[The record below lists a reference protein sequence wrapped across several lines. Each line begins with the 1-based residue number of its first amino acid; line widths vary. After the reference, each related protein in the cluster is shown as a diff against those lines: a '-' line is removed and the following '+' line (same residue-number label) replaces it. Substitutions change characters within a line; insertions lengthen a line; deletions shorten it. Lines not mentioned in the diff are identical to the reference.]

1 LRSSALVL
9 PQQSSLLDRE
19 THGNLSENSFTGISF
34 NPRHFLRYN
43 PRVSTMEDLMDG
55 NRQSLML
62 IALVLLCIPFSTELR
77 ASSRLGPSSLGHE
90 TRVEATLARHLDGE
104 RIASWLDTLAPGT
117 LEHEAA
123 EWILAWLPHSDLA
136 LLDLPLL
143 REHVEIAAAS
153 YREAPWREE
162 LPRELWLHY
171 IVPHRVSQE
180 PAQPWRRVI
189 REELWPRVKDAATM
203 EEAALAVN
211 RWCREQAT
219 FKSTSGRDQ
228 GPLTTMARGIGRCE
242 EEMILTICALRAV
255 GIPARSCATP
265 YWSFTDNNHAWVE
278 TWADGRWW
286 YLGGCEPDR
295 CLDRAWF
302 TNSARRT
309 GFVRSVGYGE
319 FDPAPEPLYRAE
331 DGSTLVNTTGVYTEP
346 IYVTATL
353 GGRFADA
360 EQQEIHVNV
369 LNFGSLRPV
378 ARFESGTT
386 IALGP
391 GEYAFT
397 AGSEDE
403 LLLEVAGG
411 RSGDT
416 VAITLD
422 ESDRY
427 DLAASPGFWL
437 RYPESDARPARDE
450 DLVSDEEDA
459 RLNRAIA
466 RRDGDR
472 AKLRTPDEAERALL
486 EALPEDQRT
495 RFEAAL
501 ELPFERASTLF
512 LLLERYPDGAGRE
525 DLLAF
530 LDACDDKDLL
540 ELGEVGVRSHID
552 GARAVRRR
560 LETVGLALPDSIYT
574 QGILPCRI
582 AREPGGPWR
591 DALPLLPLATDA
603 QGSLLT
609 ILDAWTAGTELAEVG
624 FFGAPLDP
632 AQCWA
637 LGLGGERDLQVG
649 LVGLLRRNGFPAR
662 WRHGKVEA
670 WLGEWQGLDAEAGRV
685 IEPESEGGE
694 ESGTGMMD
702 IVITRGGEPYPTAES
717 YRHFNVAR
725 PEDGWLASPWWDPRQ
740 GEQEW
745 DAGEFVLCSANRVPG
760 GSIYG
765 RLRGFTVKAGESTR
779 VELPLDLGPG
789 WDPEGVFTKDLPWP
803 HVLNVLHSM
812 QENTGGG
819 RAALSSI
826 HEREDCL
833 IFVYEA
839 GEPATR
845 MLDALVKVRDR
856 LRNAGVTILFV
867 AAGERIASET
877 LTSTGFAPHLYGEV
891 YHRHFT
897 TQILEVI
904 WQDSHEFWETVPL
917 VILKLDDEIRYYR
930 SGFNT
935 SVDQDLHM
943 VMDLLG
949 SADAP

>member
-1 LRSSALVL
+1 MVTR
-9 PQQSSLLDRE
+9 P
-19 THGNLSENSFTGISF
+19 
-34 NPRHFLRYN
+34 
-43 PRVSTMEDLMDG
+43 
-55 NRQSLML
+55 
-62 IALVLLCIPFSTELR
+62 LVLLFAALILLPCGAQA
-77 ASSRLGPSSLGHE
+77 ASKANDPEVALE
-90 TRVEATLARHLDGE
+90 DRVEATLARHLDGE
-104 RIASWLDTLAPGT
+104 RIAGWLDTLEPGS
-117 LEHEAA
+117 LEHDAA
-123 EWILAWLPHSDLA
+123 EWILAWLPLSDLVE
-136 LLDLPLL
+136 LDLPLL
-143 REHVEIAAAS
+143 REHVELAAES
-153 YREAPWREE
+153 YRLAPWQGE
-162 LPRELWLHY
+162 LPRDLWLRFV
-171 IVPHRVSQE
+171 VPHRVSQE
-180 PAQPWRRVI
+180 PAQRWRSAI
-189 REELWPRVKDAATM
+189 RDELWPRVKDAPTM
-203 EEAALAVN
+203 ELAALAVN

-228 GPLTTMARGIGRCE
+228 GPLTTIARGIGRCE

-295 CLDRAWF
+295 CLNRAWF
-302 TNSARRT
+302 TQSASRT

-319 FDPAPEPLYRAE
+319 FDPSPEPLYRAE
-331 DGSTLVNTTGVYTEP
+331 DGSTLVNTTAVYTDP

-360 EQQEIHVNV
+360 DEPDIRVNV

-378 ARFESGTT
+378 AKFASGET

-397 AGSEDE
+397 AGSEEE

-411 RSGDT
+411 RSGEEI
-416 VAITLD
+416 AITLD
-422 ESDRY
+422 ETDLY
-427 DLAASPGFWL
+427 DLDASPGFWL

-450 DLVSDEEDA
+450 DLVSDEEDE
-459 RLNRAIA
+459 RLKRAIA
-466 RRDGDR
+466 RADGDR
-472 AKLRTPDEAERALL
+472 VKLRTPDEAERALL
-486 EALPEDQRT
+486 DTLPDDQRE

-512 LLLERYPDGAGRE
+512 LLLESYPEGAGRE
-525 DLLAF
+525 NLLAF

-540 ELGEVGVRSHID
+540 ELGGEGVRSHID

-560 LETVGLALPDSIYT
+560 LETAGLAFPDSIYA

-582 AREPGGPWR
+582 AREPGDPWR
-591 DALPLLPLATDA
+591 DALPLLPLGPDA
-603 QGSLLT
+603 QGSLQA
-609 ILDAWTAGTELAEVG
+609 ILDAWAERTELAEVG
-624 FFGAPLDP
+624 FFGAPLNP
-632 AQCWA
+632 AQSWN
-637 LGLGGERDLQVG
+637 LGLGSKRDLQVG
-649 LVGLLRRNGFPAR
+649 LVGLLRRNGIPAR
-662 WRHGKVEA
+662 WRHGRVEA
-670 WLGEWQGLDAEAGRV
+670 WLGEWLTLDAEAGHV
-685 IEPESEGGE
+685 IEPEGEDGE
-694 ESGTGMMD
+694 ESGSGRVD
-702 IVITRGGEPYPTAES
+702 IVITRGGEPYPAAES

-740 GEQEW
+740 GEQQW
-745 DAGEFVLCSANRVPG
+745 DAGDFVLCSANRVPG

-765 RLRGFTVKAGESTR
+765 RLRGFTVKPGESTR
-779 VELPLDLGPG
+779 VELPVDLGPG
-789 WDPEGVFTKDLPWP
+789 WNPEGIFTKDLPRP
-803 HVLNVLHSM
+803 HVLDVLHSM

-856 LRNAGVTILFV
+856 LRNAGVTMLLV
-867 AAGERIASET
+867 AAGERIPPET
-877 LTSTGFAPHLYGEV
+877 LTSTGFAPHFYGEV

-897 TQILEVI
+897 TQILEII